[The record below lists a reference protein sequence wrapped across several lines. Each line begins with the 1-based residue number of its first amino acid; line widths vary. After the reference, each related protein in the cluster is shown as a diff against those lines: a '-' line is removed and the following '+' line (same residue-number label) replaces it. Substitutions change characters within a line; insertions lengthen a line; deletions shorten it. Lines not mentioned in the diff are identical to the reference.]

1 MTTNARDFMP
11 GPQDTVTP
19 DRTGELL
26 PLLAAQRGIWF
37 AQALAPTVTHHSIA
51 DCLDIEGPLDPALLQ
66 EAHRRVVAEMEAL
79 RLRFVE
85 TADGPA
91 QYVDDLAEPPAH
103 YFDVSSDADPGAS
116 AETWMRADMAKEVK
130 LSDPPPFTT
139 ALFKL
144 APDRFTLYRRVH
156 HLLLDGGSL
165 GMLHHRTAQVYTQL
179 AAGRTVDD
187 TPFRPFRM
195 LVESETAYLASTRRE
210 RDRKYWLERLSG
222 RAEPVRLTT
231 RRTAGG
237 EDVRLRR
244 AAMEPA
250 LLARLRAAAERYA
263 VSWVEL
269 TTGLTAAYTARMTN
283 SPEVTVGMPVA
294 ARLTRVERDTPGMLT
309 NPVPLRIATDPR
321 TSLSD
326 FFRETRGEA
335 RAAFQRSRYPSE
347 ELSRELGLL
356 GTERRL
362 WGPALN
368 VMGFSHDLD
377 FAGSPARVRALSH
390 SHVADLMFTFFQ
402 TSADGS
408 VELIAAGNAD
418 LHTSAEI
425 GAHLDRFLHFADGL
439 AAADT
444 ESSLG
449 DLPLLR
455 AQEREQLL
463 TWGAGPVRDIPEAGV
478 HTLVEQW
485 AQRTPDA
492 PAVELHGGVTYSYGE
507 LNEQAGKLAR
517 YLVSR
522 GIGPGRVVGLSLPR
536 SAEVVVAVLGVLKT
550 GAAFLPLD
558 SAYPV
563 ERLAFMVSDAS
574 PALLLLH
581 SSTAHLAEALG
592 TESVLLDDPSLR
604 RTFSD
609 LPGHDLTD
617 AELTGAFDPGLPAYL
632 IYTSGS
638 TGRPKGVVVPHRGV
652 VNITGAMLDRLGSG
666 PGSRTLQFASAS
678 FDASVGEMTQ
688 SVLVGGTLVVA
699 ASDRLAPGPDLARL
713 IDEADIN
720 DLVLAPSVLEVMSP
734 DDLPSGVTITIVGE
748 ASSPDVVRRWSPV
761 CRLINGYGPT
771 EATISTAMSLPLSP
785 ADAEAPPIG
794 TPLRNVRVRVLDERL
809 RLVPV
814 GAVGELYVAG
824 AGVTQGYRGRDE
836 LTAERFVRDP
846 YGPEDTRMYRTG
858 DLVRWTADG
867 ELVFVGRNDDQVSL
881 RGHRIE
887 LGEVEAGIRA
897 VPGVARAAATVLEDE
912 AGERRLIGYAVPEPG
927 RRLDPAAVRSDVG
940 DRLPGYLTPSRL
952 VVLDELPLTASGKL
966 DRNALPAPTAAVVD
980 RDQVPRTAVEE
991 ILAGLF
997 ARILKVPQVD
1007 IDDNFFDLGG
1017 HSLSAT
1023 RLLGRIRTTLGRE
1036 LSVGELFANP
1046 TVAGLAGQLGDGS
1059 VRNRDA
1065 VLVPLRATG
1074 KKPPLFCVHP
1084 ADGQSWVYLRL
1095 AGHLPADVPLY
1106 GLQARSLT
1114 EEAGLPATLEELAA
1128 EYLDAVRGVQP
1139 TGPYRLLGWSF
1150 GARAAHAMAVRLREQ
1165 GEEVE
1170 LLALLDGDPAGGA
1183 AEGAENGMS
1192 EQEALRAL
1200 LDRFDCPVPDTSGEP
1215 LTVARVTAA
1224 VREFSAE
1231 LADLAELDESRTA
1244 ALVRTLRHT
1253 NALLGGHR
1261 PELFDGDAVLFT
1273 APRGGRP
1280 GDAPVES
1287 WRPFVRGRLEN
1298 HDIDCPPEALLHAA
1312 PLAQVAQVLG
1322 ARRDA

>member
-1 MTTNARDFMP
+1 M
-11 GPQDTVTP
+11 
-19 DRTGELL
+19 
-26 PLLAAQRGIWF
+26 AAQRGIWF

-51 DCLDIEGPLDPALLQ
+51 DCLDIDGPVDPALLE
-66 EAHRRVVAEMEAL
+66 EAHRRVTTEMEAL

-91 QYVDDLAEPPAH
+91 QYVDESAQPPVH
-103 YFDVSSDADPGAS
+103 YIDVSSEADPRAA
-116 AETWMRADMAKEVK
+116 AEAWMRADMGKEVK
-130 LSDPPPFTT
+130 LSEPPPFTT

-144 APDRFTLYRRVH
+144 ADDRFSLYRRVH

-165 GMLHHRTAQVYTQL
+165 GTLHHRTAQVYTQL
-179 AAGRTVDD
+179 AAGRAVDD
-187 TPFRPFRM
+187 SPFRPFHM

-210 RDRKYWLERLSG
+210 RDRKYWLERLSD
-222 RAEPVRLTT
+222 RPEPVRLTT
-231 RRTAGG
+231 RRGAGG
-237 EDVRLRR
+237 DDVLLRKVALDPARL
-244 AAMEPA
+244 AK
-250 LLARLRAAAERYA
+250 LRAAAERFA

-269 TTGLTAAYTARMTN
+269 TTGITAAYTARMTN

-309 NPVPLRIATDPR
+309 NPVPLRLATDAR
-321 TSLSD
+321 TTLTT
-326 FFRETRGEA
+326 FFRETRAEA

-356 GTERRL
+356 GTDRRL

-377 FAGSPARVRALSH
+377 FAGVPARLRTLSH

-402 TSADGS
+402 TSSDGA
-408 VELIAAGNAD
+408 VELIAAANAD
-418 LHTSAEI
+418 LCQEAELE
-425 GAHLDRFLHFADGL
+425 AHLDRFLYFADGI
-439 AAADT
+439 AAADPET
-444 ESSLG
+444 ALG
-449 DLPLLR
+449 GLPLLR
-455 AQEREQLL
+455 AEEREQLL
-463 TWGAGPVRDIPEAGV
+463 AWGAGPVRDIPDVGM

-485 AQRTPDA
+485 AQRTPDG
-492 PAVELHGGVTYSYGE
+492 PAVELHGGVTHSYSE
-507 LNEQAGKLAR
+507 LNAQANRLAR
-517 YLVSR
+517 HLVSR
-522 GIGPGRVVGLSLPR
+522 GVGPGSVVGLSLPR
-536 SAEVVVAVLGVLKT
+536 SAEVVAAVLGVLKT

-558 SAYPV
+558 SAYP
-563 ERLAFMVSDAS
+563 EDRLAFMVSDAS
-574 PALLLLH
+574 PALLLLQ
-581 SSTAHLAEALG
+581 SSTAHLAETLG
-592 TESVLLDDPSLR
+592 VEGLLLDDPGLR
-604 RTFSD
+604 RTLGE
-609 LPGHDLTD
+609 LPGHDLADDERTGEFD
-617 AELTGAFDPGLPAYL
+617 ARHPAYL

-652 VNITGAMLDRLGSG
+652 VNICGAMLDRLGSG

-794 TPLRNVRVRVLDERL
+794 TPLRNVRVRALDERL
-809 RLVPV
+809 ELVPV

-846 YGPEDTRMYRTG
+846 YGPEGSRMYRTG
-858 DLVRWTADG
+858 DLVRWTAGG

-887 LGEVEAGIRA
+887 LGEVEAAIRG
-897 VPGVARAAATVLEDE
+897 VEGVARAAATVLED
-912 AGERRLIGYAVPEPG
+912 ATGDRSLIGYAVPETG
-927 RRLDPAAVRSDVG
+927 RRLDPAAVRSAIG
-940 DRLPGYLTPSRL
+940 ERLPGYLTPSRL
-952 VVLDELPLTASGKL
+952 VLLDELPLTASGKL
-966 DRNALPAPTAAVVD
+966 DRNALPEPAAVAAD
-980 RDQVPRTAVEE
+980 QDQVPRTAVEE

-1007 IDDNFFDLGG
+1007 VDDNFFDLGG

-1023 RLLGRIRTTLGRE
+1023 RLLGRIRSTLGRE
-1036 LSVGELFANP
+1036 LSVGELFASP
-1046 TVAGLAGQLGDGS
+1046 TVAGLARQLGEGA
-1059 VRNRDA
+1059 VRNRDD
-1065 VLVPLRATG
+1065 VLVPLRSTG
-1074 KKPPLFCVHP
+1074 KKTPLFCVHP
-1084 ADGQSWVYLRL
+1084 DDGQSWVYLRL

-1106 GLQARSLT
+1106 GLQPRSLT
-1114 EEAGLPATLEELAA
+1114 EADGLPGTLDELAA
-1128 EYLDAVRGVQP
+1128 AYLEAVRTVQP
-1139 TGPYRLLGWSF
+1139 AGPYRLLGWSF
-1150 GARAAHAMAVRLREQ
+1150 GAQAAHAMAVRLRKQ

-1170 LLALLDGDPAGGA
+1170 VLALLDGQPAQA
-1183 AEGAENGMS
+1183 AADVPEDGIT
-1192 EQEALRAL
+1192 EQEALRAVL
-1200 LDRFDCPVPDTSGEP
+1200 ARYGCPVPDTSGEP
-1215 LTVARVTAA
+1215 LTAARTAEA
-1224 VREFSAE
+1224 LRAFSADP
-1231 LADLAELDESRTA
+1231 ADLAELDESRVE
-1244 ALVRTLRHT
+1244 ALARTFRHT
-1253 NALLGGHR
+1253 SALLGAHR
-1261 PELFDGDAVLFT
+1261 PEPFDGDAMVFT
-1273 APRGGRP
+1273 ATRGATP
-1280 GDAPVES
+1280 GASPADA
-1287 WRPFVRGRLEN
+1287 WRPLVRGRLDT
-1298 HDIDCPPEALLHAA
+1298 HDIACAHDELLHTSS
-1312 PLAQVAQVLG
+1312 LAEVVRVLG
-1322 ARRDA
+1322 AGPGA